1 MTNEKLQALETLLTE
16 LRAEI
21 GAPFIAIP
29 DFLQEGIFFAVY
41 DKEGNEP
48 VYTTF
53 ADDLPT
59 CLAQWQRGEKNT
71 LKL

>member
-1 MTNEKLQALETLLTE
+1 MTNAKLQALETLLSE

-21 GAPFIAIP
+21 GAPFIVIP
-29 DFLQEGIFFAVY
+29 EFLHDGIFFAVY
-41 DKEGNEP
+41 DSEGNAP
-48 VYTTF
+48 VYTTSSH
-53 ADDLPT
+53 DLES